1 LKTILLVAKAN
12 AVQEGSTTVRVHHI
26 QTALNNVQIE
36 NPKIEAFIYR
46 VFGASFKLPEAKYT
60 QEMLYNAHLKESLKY
75 DKHVTKIFTDLKEKN
90 YRLDFMN
97 ISKLNTLE
105 ELEMSYL
112 NFANSLCKTLDSD
125 FLQSIYDKDYVY
137 DSTEAVVELG
147 LDQELIE
154 ELIEDYVEQ
163 IMRTHNEFRLC
174 LSRVWEQHFLD
185 EEINFTSLRDL
196 AHKNLGVAKNLRVKN
211 GISLLSEIKRQE
223 DLDKISQ
230 CLDLLIISSIKLKPR
245 KACEAMFDTID
256 ELKRFQRIYSNKEKI
271 LQTLNHSF

>member
-1 LKTILLVAKAN
+1 MKTILLVAKAK
-12 AVQEGSTTVRVHHI
+12 AVQKGSDTVRVHHV
-26 QTALNNVQIE
+26 QTALNNVRIE
-36 NPKIEAFIYR
+36 NPNIEALIYR
-46 VFGASFKLPEAKYT
+46 AFNTSFKLPEAKYT
-60 QEMLYNAHLKESLKY
+60 QEMLYSAHLKQSLKY
-75 DKHVTKIFTDLKEKN
+75 DKNITKIFTELKETN
-90 YRLDFMN
+90 AHLDFMN

-105 ELEMSYL
+105 ELESSYL
-112 NFANSLCKTLDSD
+112 NFTDSLCKTLGCEYIKSV
-125 FLQSIYDKDYVY
+125 YDKDYVY
-137 DSTEAVVELG
+137 DPAQAVAELG
-147 LDQELIE
+147 LDEELID

-163 IMRTHNEFRLC
+163 IMRTYDEFRFC

-196 AHKNLGVAKNLRVKN
+196 AHKNLGVAKNLRVQN
-211 GISLLSEIKRQE
+211 GISLLTEIKNQE

-271 LQTLNHSF
+271 LQNIRI

>member
-1 LKTILLVAKAN
+1 
-12 AVQEGSTTVRVHHI
+12 
-26 QTALNNVQIE
+26 
-36 NPKIEAFIYR
+36 
-46 VFGASFKLPEAKYT
+46 
-60 QEMLYNAHLKESLKY
+60 
-75 DKHVTKIFTDLKEKN
+75 
-90 YRLDFMN
+90 
-97 ISKLNTLE
+97 
-105 ELEMSYL
+105 
-112 NFANSLCKTLDSD
+112 
-125 FLQSIYDKDYVY
+125 VY

>member
-154 ELIEDYVEQ
+154 ELIEYYV
-163 IMRTHNEFRLC
+163 
-174 LSRVWEQHFLD
+174 
-185 EEINFTSLRDL
+185 
-196 AHKNLGVAKNLRVKN
+196 
-211 GISLLSEIKRQE
+211 
-223 DLDKISQ
+223 
-230 CLDLLIISSIKLKPR
+230 
-245 KACEAMFDTID
+245 
-256 ELKRFQRIYSNKEKI
+256 
-271 LQTLNHSF
+271 